1 MRNEKWDSFLYFLS
15 DIVWLC
21 FFFMCRGAESLLSQG
36 KEWEKKGE
44 YTRAI
49 DMYMK
54 ITPSMT
60 TDHDL
65 VEDAMVKVYTWIIC

>member
-1 MRNEKWDSFLYFLS
+1 M
-15 DIVWLC
+15 IVFTC
-21 FFFMCRGAESLLSQG
+21 RCCRGAESLLSQG

-60 TDHDL
+60 SDHDL
-65 VEDAMVKVYTWIIC
+65 VEAAMVKVFNIVPSLFTYF